1 MKMGLRIG
9 SEMPKLDNINWVSG
23 YPEQQASK
31 PYLVHFWTL
40 DCSSCIE
47 LMPDVAALLNRY
59 DGLIHTVSI
68 NLEGEDEEEVIAK
81 AKKAGIEAPVGIDEE
96 TLLSDAFGYNFIP
109 AFYLFDAN
117 GSMRYFQQ
125 GQDHV
130 ATLEQRIK
138 RLLR

>member
-9 SEMPKLDNINWVSG
+9 SEMPKLDHINWVSG

-47 LMPDVAALLNRY
+47 LMPDVAALLKRY

-68 NLEGEDEEEVIAK
+68 NLEGEDEDEVIAK
-81 AKKAGIEAPVGIDEE
+81 AKKAGIEAPVE
-96 TLLSDAFGYNFIP
+96 
-109 AFYLFDAN
+109 
-117 GSMRYFQQ
+117 SMRRRYCRM
-125 GQDHV
+125 HSV
-130 ATLEQRIK
+130 IISS
-138 RLLR
+138 LRSIYSMQMAA